1 MNVPVGRK
9 SWTNDRDDLY
19 RRCKLSAREISVGDN
34 YSSET
39 WIALELYF
47 TLLRIQ
53 YLSLLENVSD
63 KN

>member
-34 YSSET
+34 YLSDT

-53 YLSLLENVSD
+53 YLSLLENISD

>member
-9 SWTNDRDDLY
+9 SWTNDWDDLY

-34 YSSET
+34 YSSDT

-53 YLSLLENVSD
+53 YLSLLENISD

>member
-34 YSSET
+34 YSSDT
-39 WIALELYF
+39 WNYILFYSF
-47 TLLRIQ
+47 TYTIFKVIGKCFR
-53 YLSLLENVSD
+53 
-63 KN
+63 